1 MMRYSG
7 YKDFEDK
14 TLAKIDVIY
23 YCFTLPEIIV
33 PSSGEVLFYPEK
45 LQKCLHSE
53 IECQPIEIFILS
65 SEVVEER

>member
-1 MMRYSG
+1 MMRYSS

-33 PSSGEVLFYPEK
+33 LSSGEVLFYPEK

-53 IECQPIEIFILS
+53 MEY
-65 SEVVEER
+65 